1 MWGKQECNT
10 VSTLLWDYT
19 ANRLFGDEAEMVEA
33 HLKSCSTC
41 RALADEY
48 RQTTSLVNAYRQQSV
63 PQSRS
68 SWHDL
73 RHHIEVQERRQTPRW
88 SLRLNSL
95 AWAGATFA
103 AILLL
108 VVTRDQWP

>member
-10 VSTLLWDYT
+10 VSMLLWDYA
-19 ANRLFGDEAEMVEA
+19 ANRLYGDEAEMVEA
-33 HLKSCSTC
+33 HLQSCAAC
-41 RALADEY
+41 RAQADEY
-48 RQTTSLVNAYRQQSV
+48 RQTISLVTAYRQKGV

-73 RHHIEVQERRQTPRW
+73 RHQLEVQERRLTPRW

-103 AILLL
+103 AVLLL
-108 VVTRDQWP
+108 VA